1 MTISGMKT
9 CPVSPAPAR
18 TGAKSIAEIAPA
30 ILQQLNHGTL
40 EAVTLTEVLA
50 IDHGQLLRAIDP
62 DVGAPILEQVTAHDH
77 LKIKARMQIVGQL
90 LLDRYGLAGSER
102 FATHRSDTARSWA
115 AMMVG
120 LAPGLSLPDRL
131 AQIANLAD
139 DPNANVREWAWMALR
154 PHAAHQLELAIA
166 QLIPWTLHPSANL
179 RRFATELTR
188 PRGVWC
194 AHIQALK
201 REPSLGLP
209 LLEPLRADPA
219 RYVQNSVAN
228 WLNDA
233 AKSQPQFVWDCCQ
246 RWQRESATRA
256 TAYIC
261 RRALRGLLDRG
272 WQDDRTFADRAS

>member
-1 MTISGMKT
+1 MKT

-18 TGAKSIAEIAPA
+18 TGAKSIAEIAPDL
-30 ILQQLNHGTL
+30 LQQLNHGTL
-40 EAVTLTEVLA
+40 EAVTLAEVLA
-50 IDHGQLLRAIDP
+50 IDHGQLLRAIAP
-62 DVGAPILEQVTAHDH
+62 DLGTPILEQVSAHGH

-90 LLDRYGLAGSER
+90 LLDRYGLTGSER

-120 LAPGLSLPDRL
+120 LAPGLSFPDRL

-154 PHAAHQLELAIA
+154 PHVAHQLELAIA
-166 QLIPWTLHPSANL
+166 QLIPWTLHPSPNL

-246 RWQRESATRA
+246 RWQRESTTRA

-272 WQDDRTFADRAS
+272 GQDDRTLADRAS

>member
-1 MTISGMKT
+1 MKT

-18 TGAKSIAEIAPA
+18 TGAKSIAEIAPDL
-30 ILQQLNHGTL
+30 LQQLNHGTL
-40 EAVTLTEVLA
+40 EAVTLAEVLA
-50 IDHGQLLRAIDP
+50 IDHGQLLRAIAP
-62 DVGAPILEQVTAHDH
+62 DLGAPILEQVSAHGH

-90 LLDRYGLAGSER
+90 LLDRYGLTGSER

-120 LAPGLSLPDRL
+120 LAPGLSFPDRL

-154 PHAAHQLELAIA
+154 PHVAHQLELAIA
-166 QLIPWTLHPSANL
+166 QLIPWTLHPSPNL

-246 RWQRESATRA
+246 RWQRESTTRA

-272 WQDDRTFADRAS
+272 GQDDRTLADRAS

>member
-1 MTISGMKT
+1 MKT

-18 TGAKSIAEIAPA
+18 TGAKSIAEIAPDL
-30 ILQQLNHGTL
+30 LQQLNHGTL
-40 EAVTLTEVLA
+40 EAVTLAEVLA
-50 IDHGQLLRAIDP
+50 IDHGQLLRAIAP
-62 DVGAPILEQVTAHDH
+62 DLGAPILEQVSAHGH

-90 LLDRYGLAGSER
+90 LLDRYGLTGSER

-120 LAPGLSLPDRL
+120 LAPGLSFPDRL

-166 QLIPWTLHPSANL
+166 QLIPWTLHPSPNL

-246 RWQRESATRA
+246 RWQRESTTRA

-272 WQDDRTFADRAS
+272 GQDDRTLADRAS

>member
-1 MTISGMKT
+1 MKT

-18 TGAKSIAEIAPA
+18 TGAKSIAEIAPDL
-30 ILQQLNHGTL
+30 LQQLNHGTL
-40 EAVTLTEVLA
+40 EAVTLAEVLA
-50 IDHGQLLRAIDP
+50 IDHGQLLRAIAP
-62 DVGAPILEQVTAHDH
+62 DLGTPILEQVSAHGS

-90 LLDRYGLAGSER
+90 LLDRYGLTGSER

-120 LAPGLSLPDRL
+120 LAPGLSFPDRL

-166 QLIPWTLHPSANL
+166 QLIPWTLHPSPNL

-246 RWQRESATRA
+246 RWQRESTTRA

-272 WQDDRTFADRAS
+272 GQDDRTLADRAS

>member
-1 MTISGMKT
+1 MKT

-18 TGAKSIAEIAPA
+18 TGAKSIAEIAPDL
-30 ILQQLNHGTL
+30 LQQLNHGTL
-40 EAVTLTEVLA
+40 EAVTLAEVLA
-50 IDHGQLLRAIDP
+50 IDHGQLLRAIAP
-62 DVGAPILEQVTAHDH
+62 DLGTPILGQVSAHGH

-90 LLDRYGLAGSER
+90 LLDRYGLTGSER

-120 LAPGLSLPDRL
+120 LAPGLSFPDRL

-154 PHAAHQLELAIA
+154 PHVAHQLELAIA
-166 QLIPWTLHPSANL
+166 QLIPWTLHPSPNL

-201 REPSLGLP
+201 HEPSLGLP

-246 RWQRESATRA
+246 RWQRESTTRA

-272 WQDDRTFADRAS
+272 GQDDRTLADRAS

>member
-1 MTISGMKT
+1 MKT

-18 TGAKSIAEIAPA
+18 TGAKSIAEIAPDL
-30 ILQQLNHGTL
+30 LQQLNHGTL
-40 EAVTLTEVLA
+40 EAVTLAEVLA
-50 IDHGQLLRAIDP
+50 IDHGQLLRAIAP
-62 DVGAPILEQVTAHDH
+62 DLGAPILEQVSAHGS

-90 LLDRYGLAGSER
+90 LLDRYGLTGSER

-120 LAPGLSLPDRL
+120 LAPGLSFPDRL

-166 QLIPWTLHPSANL
+166 QLIPWTLHPSPNL

-246 RWQRESATRA
+246 RWQRESTTRA

-272 WQDDRTFADRAS
+272 GQDDRTLADRAS